1 MDDSLTRK
9 SYVISCKYFP
19 APHNYQTITEAIQLL
34 YGRFGIDSS
43 SVTATVTDNGS
54 NFVKAFN
61 VFGRDNV
68 EFTKFLEADEPEI
81 EPIPFENEDRTN
93 VFNILNAVRRETDC
107 PDGHDDD
114 IECEALLDLLH
125 SNNLENE
132 EQQESQ
138 LCHENGSEELL
149 DFFQSRVTNAQLDDD
164 AVVALS
170 RHIRC
175 NAHKLNLVGSSDSL
189 RALRNKQYSK
199 MYEAVFEK
207 LGMLWNCAGQQAASE
222 IIIKYLGSNFHRP
235 SNTRWNDTYEKV
247 IYTVS
252 LS

>member
-19 APHNYQTITEAIQLL
+19 APHNFQTITEEIQLL
-34 YGRFGIDSS
+34 YGKFGIDSS
-43 SVTATVTDNGS
+43 SITATVTDNGS

-61 VFGRDNV
+61 VFGHDNL

-81 EPIPFENEDRTN
+81 QPIPFEDEDRTN
-93 VFNILNAVRRETDC
+93 VFNILNAARGEINR
-107 PDGHDDD
+107 DDD
-114 IECEALLDLLH
+114 DSECDALLDLLH
-125 SNNLENE
+125 SNNLENVE
-132 EQQESQ
+132 SQESQ
-138 LCHENGSEELL
+138 VCHNENSEKLH

-164 AVVALS
+164 VVLALS

-199 MYEAVFEK
+199 MYETVFEK
-207 LGMLWNCAGQQAASE
+207 LSMLWNCAGQQAASE
-222 IIIKYLGSNFHRP
+222 IIIKNLGSNFHRP

-247 IYTVS
+247 S
-252 LS
+252 